1 MQPEE
6 TNNSLPIAT
15 AWTLGSALID
25 ALGLD
30 PKARITRIQI
40 DLQACE
46 MARVVVTHL
55 MTQHQGLAVCEM
67 LKREYVLVPDDT
79 KAKPQ
84 ILKLDENT
92 PRHPE

>member
-1 MQPEE
+1 MQPED
-6 TNNSLPIAT
+6 TGDTPAIAT
-15 AWTLGSALID
+15 ALTLGSALID

-46 MARVVVTHL
+46 AARVVVTQL